1 MKHEKH
7 ISLLKQIQSSIFNRL
22 DKEGTYRSIDEDAA
36 RSIVRGVINS
46 YIEST
51 KSYYE
56 DE

>member
-36 RSIVRGVINS
+36 RSIVRGVIKS
-46 YIEST
+46 YTEST
-51 KSYYE
+51 EAYYE